1 MWPLLIASQ
10 EAAFLPI
17 RGGRAAN
24 RDTFPVLGHP
34 PGARDYPVPVQAPSY
49 RSIFSP
55 SRGRERIDNFDVLVI
70 VHVAGMG
77 VSRDVPDV
85 CERTM

>member
-1 MWPLLIASQ
+1 MVGLGAQELL
-10 EAAFLPI
+10 
-17 RGGRAAN
+17 
-24 RDTFPVLGHP
+24 V
-34 PGARDYPVPVQAPSY
+34 
-49 RSIFSP
+49 
-55 SRGRERIDNFDVLVI
+55 VLVI